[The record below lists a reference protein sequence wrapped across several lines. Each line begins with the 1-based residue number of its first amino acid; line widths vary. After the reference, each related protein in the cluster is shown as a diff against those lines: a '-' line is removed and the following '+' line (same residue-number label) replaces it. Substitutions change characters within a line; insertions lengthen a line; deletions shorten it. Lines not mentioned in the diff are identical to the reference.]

1 MTHSEMKEYIAE
13 KFELPKTQAD
23 HLLKDLCGKIADE
36 VAEGKDVK
44 MIGLGTLKR
53 VERSARKGRNPQ
65 TGEEIQIAA
74 SKSAK
79 LNVEKS
85 FKEKLAK

>member
-1 MTHSEMKEYIAE
+1 MTHTEMKEYIAE
-13 KFELPKTQAD
+13 KFDLPKTQAD
-23 HLLKDLCGKIADE
+23 NLLKDLFNKIADE

-53 VERSARKGRNPQ
+53 TERKERKGRNPQ
-65 TGEEIQIAA
+65 TGEEIQIPA

-85 FKEKLAK
+85 FKDKINN